1 MANYNPYEN
10 MLNTLD
16 QAAEKLGLTRND
28 YEVIRHPEREMQV
41 AVPVQMDDG
50 HIEVSA
56 VIVRNIVQLWAPLK
70 VVSVSILIPMKTKFV
85 LWQLG

>member
-50 HIEVSA
+50 HIEVFQRLSYA
-56 VIVRNIVQLWAPLK
+56 
-70 VVSVSILIPMKTKFV
+70 T
-85 LWQLG
+85 